1 MEINFLFFISVV
13 PAIILYGIAKSGLGG
28 SISLISVPLMTLVM
42 PLNQALA
49 IILPI
54 LIFSDIIAVYRFRRE
69 FDFSTLKIMIPFA
82 AFGIIF
88 GYFTFTFFSE
98 ELLKFIVGIMGFL
111 FAGHY
116 FVFKKKKIIPTKK
129 NIFKGAL
136 CSSIAGFTSFCVHAG
151 GTPTSI
157 YLLPLRLKK
166 EIYVGTRIIFFT
178 FVNLIKLPLYVYL
191 SMVNLETFSHSLML
205 MPLAIIG
212 IFIGYRILKIIEENL
227 FYNIIYT
234 LILVTSSKLI
244 YDYLF
249 LSL

>member
-1 MEINFLFFISVV
+1 MEINLLFFFTVV

-28 SISLISVPLMTLVM
+28 SMTLISVPLMTIVM
-42 PLNQALA
+42 PLNQALG

-54 LIFSDIIAVYRFRRE
+54 LIFSDFIAVYKYRKE
-69 FDFSTLKIMIPFA
+69 FDLGTLKLMVPFA
-82 AFGIIF
+82 AIGIII
-88 GYFTFTFFSE
+88 GSLTFSYFSE
-98 ELLKFIVGIMGFL
+98 ELLKFIIGVMGFL

-116 FVFKKKKIIPTKK
+116 FLFKKKKIIDTKK
-129 NIFKGAL
+129 NIFKGAI

-178 FVNLIKLPLYVYL
+178 FVNLIKLPLYIYL
-191 SMVNLETFSHSLML
+191 SMVNLETFSQSLML
-205 MPLAIIG
+205 IPLAIIG
-212 IFIGYRILKIIEENL
+212 IFIGYRILKIIEENV
-227 FYNIIYT
+227 FYNMIYV
-234 LILVTSSKLI
+234 LILIASSKLI
-244 YDYLF
+244 YDFLF